1 VQIARPLRSA
11 LRTAVVLGLSVAS
24 LCLTR
29 PALASPDYPAALA
42 AAIAER
48 YPQAV
53 KCVPLCN
60 ACHLTTQGGPG
71 NIIGNKFGENLENKF
86 GLLKG
91 NAALVKGAFDKL
103 ADADPD
109 SDGDSI
115 HDVEEI
121 IAGNSPSLPYPQGQD
136 QFCPDINYGCGA
148 RIAPAPPPPVAGLA
162 LFSAGLG
169 VLGVIVARRRRAA
182 LRTRRS
188 TE

>member
-1 VQIARPLRSA
+1 MQIKRQRGPVPRAIVLLGMALGSLCCTRSA
-11 LRTAVVLGLSVAS
+11 F
-24 LCLTR
+24 
-29 PALASPDYPAALA
+29 ASPDYPAALA

-71 NIIGNKFGENLENKF
+71 NIVGNKFGENLETQF
-86 GLLKG
+86 GLREG
-91 NAALVKGAFDKL
+91 NADLVKGAFDKL

-109 SDGDSI
+109 SDGDQI

-148 RIAPAPPPPVAGLA
+148 RIAPASPPPVASLG

-169 VLGVIVARRRRAA
+169 LLGLSVARRRRAA
-182 LRTRRS
+182 LRAQH
-188 TE
+188 